1 VRGDL
6 REIGGK
12 QEIVFF
18 IVKSICQIT
27 TSALNSLGNYAVR
40 RSNIKPF
47 I

>member
-1 VRGDL
+1 L

-27 TSALNSLGNYAVR
+27 TSALNSLRNYAVR
-40 RSNIKPF
+40 RSDIKPF
-47 I
+47 IC